1 MFGCVFDFVG
11 FGFTDGFMLLRN
23 ETFSFRELSGANT
36 VDRPAD
42 KASDLTSQRSDLANR
57 EVFGLVSPGTGRTNS
72 HRPLIDG
79 QRGGVFQAAL
89 RFALTRVKARLGGR

>member
-57 EVFGLVSPGTGRTNS
+57 EVLAWF
-72 HRPLIDG
+72 HRELAERIHIDP
-79 QRGGVFQAAL
+79 
-89 RFALTRVKARLGGR
+89 

>member
-36 VDRPAD
+36 VDRPA
-42 KASDLTSQRSDLANR
+42 ATRPAIYFAAIG
-57 EVFGLVSPGTGRTNS
+57 FG
-72 HRPLIDG
+72 
-79 QRGGVFQAAL
+79 
-89 RFALTRVKARLGGR
+89 